1 MKKATTPIILCSF
14 LNRVVPLIRENQIL
28 QSREKEEVG
37 MAQQSNIAKGEMNTN
52 ISISPEPA
60 VVKEVF
66 SAWLSDGNAKKY
78 APAVYLACIDKVSAY
93 LIRRKIYTDNLWQLT
108 NYDLFKFVYDKAVND
123 KLFRAMDKKTYAT
136 FVQVGQAFLKF
147 LKSKPSFINTTSQ
160 HLVNPQMNEQVTIK
174 ETIINILQSSKH
186 GLTVKEIYD
195 QIVEKN
201 LYSFGAQNPLNV
213 IRVEIER
220 ACEGSNYTIRASKNS
235 FRYTKNKED
244 EKVYFL
250 LTETPVDDTS
260 KYSISVCTDESN
272 APDSIIKVLA
282 EDYSSGFIFN
292 ATAVRLLSDKTGVE
306 IDANM
311 QATLK
316 QAMFRR
322 SDDLYFLPDVVAD
335 VETQERIID
344 FADRLLDE
352 YGCFEVSELYAFF
365 IDNLNEKCIDD
376 LENFEAFYEFIN
388 KRGVRCV
395 GSNGT
400 RIARVQ
406 SKSIRELFLDIAS
419 KVIEIANDEY
429 SGVVSEDDLRNRFP
443 AFSAELLASIIKE
456 YAEELVKTEING
468 ITCYQTLDALGLP
481 DEFSDTLVEVL
492 AQLDDLGLT
501 PSEEVL
507 HTALSLRLGV
517 NFKAEYNIPDD
528 RTYRRLIATYYKD
541 APKREWKYGK
551 FAEVLD

>member
-272 APDSIIKVLA
+272 VPDSIIKVLA
-282 EDYSSGFIFN
+282 EDYPSGFIFN

-365 IDNLNEKCIDD
+365 IDNNT
-376 LENFEAFYEFIN
+376 
-388 KRGVRCV
+388 V
-395 GSNGT
+395 
-400 RIARVQ
+400 
-406 SKSIRELFLDIAS
+406 
-419 KVIEIANDEY
+419 
-429 SGVVSEDDLRNRFP
+429 
-443 AFSAELLASIIKE
+443 
-456 YAEELVKTEING
+456 
-468 ITCYQTLDALGLP
+468 
-481 DEFSDTLVEVL
+481 
-492 AQLDDLGLT
+492 
-501 PSEEVL
+501 
-507 HTALSLRLGV
+507 
-517 NFKAEYNIPDD
+517 
-528 RTYRRLIATYYKD
+528 
-541 APKREWKYGK
+541 APY
-551 FAEVLD
+551 F